1 MSPRASPDRAA
12 HRARPWRVHELA
24 ADFELLDLWEIPI
37 EADPA
42 AGDDFAAF
50 HHMFRAHGARFTDR
64 PVYSLWPSSPSQLA
78 HLVRLVGLSLL
89 VGLRSA
95 LGRVF
100 RWDRPERPDPI
111 PGCPETSLRD
121 RLSEEEWTAAAAAAA
136 VTREEPGGAFGF
148 QTVYQLEKEALHEVS
163 NKTIHA
169 LLHLSW
175 VESAGRSPSVVLA
188 IYVKSRGWQSRAY
201 LALIKPFRHAVVYPA
216 WIEHLTR
223 TWACVRPGV
232 SPPTSACR

>member
-1 MSPRASPDRAA
+1 MPVRASPDSAA
-12 HRARPWRVHELA
+12 HRARAWRVHELA

-37 EADPA
+37 EADLA

-50 HHMFRAHGARFTDR
+50 HHMFSEHGARFTDR
-64 PVYSLWPSSPSQLA
+64 PVYPLRPSSPSQLV
-78 HLVRLVGLSLL
+78 HLVRLVGLGLL

-100 RWDRPERPDPI
+100 RWDRPERADPI
-111 PGCPETSLRD
+111 PGCRETSLRD
-121 RLSEEEWTAAAAAAA
+121 RLGQDQQAAAAAA
-136 VTREEPGGAFGF
+136 VSGEEPGGAFGF
-148 QTVYQLEKEALHEVS
+148 QTVYRLEKEALHEVS

-223 TWACVRPGV
+223 TWACVRPGR
-232 SPPTSACR
+232 SRSAT